1 MNKHV
6 KRLLLIVPLLIG
18 TVGFL
23 ISRECS
29 LFEALFRSVTMYALN
44 FTEAPPNFLVEIAR
58 WTAPLAT
65 ASGILM
71 AAAALRE
78 RLRSG
83 LRYLRGDSVAVYGPE
98 DEREQMLAVL
108 GKRGV
113 ECGELPPKAHR
124 YVLLDSE
131 ENNLA
136 YYARNRERFGGRPVY
151 MRCESLPV
159 HAVIGEGV
167 TLFSI
172 EETASRLYWREHG
185 LYGDAAASDFDLD
198 IAILGFGT
206 LGEELLLRGLQTN
219 IFSPSQKLRYHVFA
233 DCAATLAVHTG
244 LREIGDRVIAHE
256 EPWYEAATLL
266 SGAKR
271 IIVVEQSEQAQLLR
285 RLHLLLPQAPVSVF
299 LAGAAQAKLLS
310 ESYGMDCFDWRAE
323 AEKPENVLEDRRYL
337 LAKTINLRY
346 CSLYSGTA
354 ETPENRDAE
363 WKKLD
368 AFTRGSN
375 ISAADYHEIR
385 LQMLRAAGLKPDY
398 DSLAPETVE
407 LLSELE
413 HERWCRYHYL
423 NNWRFGDPENGK
435 RKDPARRIHADLV
448 SYDALTEPEKQK
460 DRDNIR
466 VLLSVPAEN

>member
-18 TVGFL
+18 TAGFL
-23 ISRECS
+23 IGRECS
-29 LFEALFRSVTMYALN
+29 LAEAVFRCVTMYALN
-44 FTEAPPNFLVEIAR
+44 YTDAPPNFLVEIAR

-71 AAAALRE
+71 AAVALRE
-78 RLRSG
+78 RLRCA

-98 DEREQMLAVL
+98 NERERMLALL

-113 ECGELPPKAHR
+113 ECGDTPPKAHR

-136 YYARNRERFGGRPVY
+136 YYARHRARFAGRPVY
-151 MRCESLPV
+151 LRCEALPV
-159 HAVIGEGV
+159 QAQIDGNV
-167 TLFSI
+167 TPFSI
-172 EETASRLYWREHG
+172 EETAARLYWREHG
-185 LYGDAAASDFDLD
+185 LYADAAAADYDMDVVF
-198 IAILGFGT
+198 LGFGT

-219 IFSPSQKLRYHVFA
+219 VFSPQQKLRCHVFG

-244 LREIGDRVIAHE
+244 LGEIGDEVIVHS
-256 EPWYEAATLL
+256 EPWYEAKELL
-266 SGAKR
+266 SRAGR
-271 IIVVEQSEQAQLLR
+271 IIVLEQKEQARLLR
-285 RLHLLLPQAPVSVF
+285 DVHLLLPNAPVSVF
-299 LAGAAQAKLLS
+299 LAENAPAKLLS
-310 ESYGMDCFDWRAE
+310 EAYGMDCFDWRAE

-346 CSLYSGTA
+346 SNLYSGTA

-363 WKKLD
+363 WEKLD

-385 LQMLRAAGLKPDY
+385 LQMLRAMGLAPDY
-398 DSLAPETVE
+398 DSLPPETVE

-423 NNWRFGDPENGK
+423 NNWRFGQPENGK

-448 SYDALTEPEKQK
+448 AYSALTEPEKQK